1 MSPNNMFYSKKRR
14 VESYKQTRTT
24 LLNSLIQN
32 SPCGGGGDLKENKVN
47 LIENVPWLVE
57 GVGVGVWMDTW

>member
-1 MSPNNMFYSKKRR
+1 MGQG
-14 VESYKQTRTT
+14 E
-24 LLNSLIQN
+24 
-32 SPCGGGGDLKENKVN
+32 LKENKVN